1 MRLFRTSMLTI
12 TIGLAT
18 YLWFQFCVVGQSA
31 TLSGGWF
38 CGDGVIQETYP
49 SCGDSK
55 VDPGESCDI
64 WSLNGSVCNPVQWGT
79 CTYCS
84 SECQTETVRGPS
96 CGDWVVTTGEECDDG
111 NRANGDS
118 CSSTCKKTFCGDG
131 IVQTGESCDN
141 GTNNGAVCNPGM
153 WSCTYCAID
162 CSSKTL
168 TGARCGNGSIESG
181 ESCDDGNT
189 AGGDGCSATCIAEP
203 QLLDTGAGIT
213 PEPIKPVRTIE
224 PLIFGGNFAPPA
236 LPSTGPEFVSVSDIL
251 GTPVT
256 AQAVASQPKVVQKK
270 KIDTLI
276 LPTAA
281 QRQEAAKS
289 EKTDNVDL
297 LDHWKQLNP
306 GLGKTL

>member
-1 MRLFRTSMLTI
+1 
-12 TIGLAT
+12 
-18 YLWFQFCVVGQSA
+18 
-31 TLSGGWF
+31 
-38 CGDGVIQETYP
+38 
-49 SCGDSK
+49 
-55 VDPGESCDI
+55 
-64 WSLNGSVCNPVQWGT
+64 
-79 CTYCS
+79 
-84 SECQTETVRGPS
+84 
-96 CGDWVVTTGEECDDG
+96 
-111 NRANGDS
+111 
-118 CSSTCKKTFCGDG
+118 
-131 IVQTGESCDN
+131 
-141 GTNNGAVCNPGM
+141 
-153 WSCTYCAID
+153 
-162 CSSKTL
+162 
-168 TGARCGNGSIESG
+168 
-181 ESCDDGNT
+181 
-189 AGGDGCSATCIAEP
+189 
-203 QLLDTGAGIT
+203 
-213 PEPIKPVRTIE
+213 VRTIE